1 MQLHTLTPKTKRKKG
16 KRIGRGGKRGTTAGR
31 GTKGQRARS
40 GHKIRPEIRD
50 VLKKIPKLRGRGKHS
65 FKSFAPATFVFNLNF
80 IKKHFQTG
88 ETVSMETL
96 RKRGFVPK
104 TQSPRYAVKI
114 LSDGAID
121 KKFVF
126 RGVGVSRF
134 AREKILQAG
143 GTIVASEL
151 KK

>member
-1 MQLHTLTPKTKRKKG
+1 MVQLHTLQPKTKRKQG
-16 KRIGRGGKRGTTAGR
+16 KRVGRGGKRGTTAGR

-65 FKSFAPATFVFNLNF
+65 FKSFAPAAFVFDLSF
-80 IKKHFQTG
+80 IKKYFQAG
-88 ETVSMETL
+88 ETVSIETL
-96 RKRGFVPK
+96 RKRGLVPK
-104 TQSPRYAVKI
+104 TRSPQYTVKI

-126 RGVGVSRF
+126 QGVGVSRS
-134 AREKILQAG
+134 AREKILKAG
-143 GTIVASEL
+143 GTI
-151 KK
+151 K